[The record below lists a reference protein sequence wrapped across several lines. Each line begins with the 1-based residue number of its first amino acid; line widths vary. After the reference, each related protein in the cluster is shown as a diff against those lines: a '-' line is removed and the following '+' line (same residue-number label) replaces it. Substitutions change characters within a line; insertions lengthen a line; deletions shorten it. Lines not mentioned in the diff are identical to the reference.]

1 MQFRSYEQIVQ
12 LIILIEYGAN
22 IGYYKPICVV
32 IIGVSTKYITRYEN
46 E

>member
-12 LIILIEYGAN
+12 LVILIEYSAN
-22 IGYYKPICVV
+22 IGYCKPMCVV
-32 IIGVSTKYITRYEN
+32 IIGVSTKYITIYEN